1 MKKSSKNIICSIT
14 QLDSNEQKRLLHL
27 FARLNEQLR
36 VEILDSQKD
45 TFHKLKFNYIEVENK
60 KLSYCAFVLSI
71 KEFQNNVNLDEL
83 RSIKFEN
90 QYKKIDVNEK
100 LSTVVSVFIQ
110 LREKQ
115 NFTYRDI
122 AKYLKKNH
130 RIDVAHSTIFRF
142 YNQIK
147 DKTC

>member
-71 KEFQNNVNLDEL
+71 KEFQNNVNLDE
-83 RSIKFEN
+83 
-90 QYKKIDVNEK
+90 
-100 LSTVVSVFIQ
+100 
-110 LREKQ
+110 
-115 NFTYRDI
+115 
-122 AKYLKKNH
+122 
-130 RIDVAHSTIFRF
+130 
-142 YNQIK
+142 
-147 DKTC
+147 